1 MEQEEDY
8 HKLLT
13 ETKRKEE
20 ELETTNVQLGKE
32 LTALKANQVQLAE
45 QLSSTKAVV
54 SCFLQASSL
63 KQLTLLMSNLILDN
77 FN

>member
-1 MEQEEDY
+1 MEQEDDY
-8 HKLLT
+8 HKLLN
-13 ETKRKEE
+13 ETKRREE

-54 SCFLQASSL
+54 SCFFQGCWH
-63 KQLTLLMSNLILDN
+63 
-77 FN
+77 